1 MSFVTILY
9 AALFYFA
16 AAILFIGLAY
26 RIYEYAT
33 IPAPL
38 KIPTPPAPMTQR
50 GVAVR
55 IFREVVFFESLFS
68 ATKWTWLFSWIF
80 HLALLLA
87 AFRHLK
93 YFTDPVWSW
102 VSSELVQV
110 AGHYAVYLMLAGLLG
125 LFARRVFVDRVRY
138 ISVPSD
144 YLILVLIIAIAGSGL
159 MMKWFPSDILAIKL
173 KCLAALS
180 GLPVLNS

>member
-1 MSFVTILY
+1 M
-9 AALFYFA
+9 FYFA
-16 AAILFIGLAY
+16 AAILFVGLAY

-38 KIPTPPAPMTQR
+38 KIPTPPAPMTQK

-68 ATKWTWLFSWIF
+68 ATKWTWLFSWLF

-93 YFTDPVWSW
+93 YFTDPVWFW
-102 VSSELVQV
+102 VSFELVQV
-110 AGHYAVYLMLAGLLG
+110 AGHYAAYLMLFGLLG

-138 ISVPSD
+138 ISSPSD

-173 KCLAALS
+173 FFV
-180 GLPVLNS
+180 GLLTFNFSEKSSITVNRIHQ

>member
-16 AAILFIGLAY
+16 AAILFLGLAY
-26 RIYEYAT
+26 RVYEYAK

-50 GVAVR
+50 GVAIR

-87 AFRHLK
+87 ALRHLK
-93 YFTDPVWSW
+93 YFTDPVWFW

-110 AGHYAVYLMLAGLLG
+110 AGHYAAYLMLAGLLG

-138 ISVPSD
+138 ISSPSD

-159 MMKWFPSDILAIKL
+159 MMK
-173 KCLAALS
+173 LS
-180 GLPVLNS
+180 LIHI

>member
-1 MSFVTILY
+1 MSFVTI
-9 AALFYFA
+9 FYGISFYVA
-16 AAILFIGLAY
+16 TLILFIGVAY

-38 KIPTPPAPMTQR
+38 KIPTPPAPKTKS
-50 GVAVR
+50 GVEIR
-55 IFREVVFFESLFS
+55 LFREVVFFESLFS

-93 YFTDPVWSW
+93 YFTDPVWFW
-102 VSSELVQV
+102 VSFELVQV
-110 AGHYAVYLMLAGLLG
+110 AGHYAAYLMLAGLLG

-144 YLILVLIIAIAGSGL
+144 YLILVLIIAIAGSGY
-159 MMKWFPSDILAIKL
+159 I
-173 KCLAALS
+173 
-180 GLPVLNS
+180 

>member
-1 MSFVTILY
+1 MVLVNKLVNLQVFRNLLVAYKKSQGQGKAMSFVTILY

-26 RIYEYAT
+26 RVYEYAK

-38 KIPTPPAPMTQR
+38 KIPTPPAPMTQK
-50 GVAVR
+50 GVAIR

-93 YFTDPVWSW
+93 YFTDPVWFW

-110 AGHYAVYLMLAGLLG
+110 AGHYAVYLML
-125 LFARRVFVDRVRY
+125 
-138 ISVPSD
+138 S
-144 YLILVLIIAIAGSGL
+144 LIHI
-159 MMKWFPSDILAIKL
+159 
-173 KCLAALS
+173 
-180 GLPVLNS
+180 